1 MLKKLFQF
9 IWDLVEVLIIIYVI
23 FVTTCILSKNRYGYT
38 NLFGYTLVSVHQ
50 EDEAYIKDSKA
61 GNLLVVKNDGNINKN
76 QYVYYY
82 YADVADPN
90 NEKYVVRGA
99 FVTDTIKSDG
109 GELYSLKDKEDPKI
123 SKARVLGNYSNQY
136 AVIGGV
142 LEFLETRLGFLFCVL
157 LPIMIVFVYQIYE
170 FVVILNYDKA
180 DKIRKNE
187 EEIDRQQ
194 EKIRLENM
202 KKKEDNNIEIL

>member
-9 IWDLVEVLIIIYVI
+9 MWDLVEVLIIIYVI

-61 GNLLVVKNDGNINKN
+61 GNLLVVKNDGNVNKN

-99 FVTDTIKSDG
+99 FVTDTIKGDG

-180 DKIRKNE
+180 DKIRKSE
-187 EEIDRQQ
+187 EEIDIQQ

-202 KKKEDNNIEIL
+202 KKKEDDNIEIL

>member
-1 MLKKLFQF
+1 M
-9 IWDLVEVLIIIYVI
+9 WDLVEVLIIIYVI

-61 GNLLVVKNDGNINKN
+61 GNLLVVKNDGNVNKN

-99 FVTDTIKSDG
+99 FVTDTIKGDG

-202 KKKEDNNIEIL
+202 KKKEDDNIEIL

>member
-9 IWDLVEVLIIIYVI
+9 MWDLVEVLIIIYVI

-38 NLFGYTLVSVHQ
+38 NIFGYTLVSVHQ

-61 GNLLVVKNDGNINKN
+61 GNLLVVKNDGNVNKN

-82 YADVADPN
+82 YADVSDPN

-99 FVTDTIKSDG
+99 FVTDTIKGDG

-180 DKIRKNE
+180 DKIRKSE

-202 KKKEDNNIEIL
+202 KKKEDDNIEIL

>member
-9 IWDLVEVLIIIYVI
+9 MWDLVEVLIIIYVI

-61 GNLLVVKNDGNINKN
+61 GNLLVVKNDGNVNKN

-180 DKIRKNE
+180 DKIRKSE

-202 KKKEDNNIEIL
+202 KKKEDDNIEIL

>member
-1 MLKKLFQF
+1 MLKRLFQF
-9 IWDLVEVLIIIYVI
+9 MWDLVEVLIIIYVI

-61 GNLLVVKNDGNINKN
+61 GNLLVVKNDGNVNKN

-99 FVTDTIKSDG
+99 FVTDTIKGDG

-202 KKKEDNNIEIL
+202 KKKDDDNIEIL

>member
-9 IWDLVEVLIIIYVI
+9 MWDLVEVLIIIYVI

-38 NLFGYTLVSVHQ
+38 NIFGYTLVSVHQ

-61 GNLLVVKNDGNINKN
+61 GNLLVVKNDGNVNKN

-99 FVTDTIKSDG
+99 FVTDTIKGDG

-136 AVIGGV
+136 AVIGRV

-180 DKIRKNE
+180 DKIRKSE

-202 KKKEDNNIEIL
+202 KKKEDDNIEIL

>member
-9 IWDLVEVLIIIYVI
+9 MWDLVEVLIIIYVI

-61 GNLLVVKNDGNINKN
+61 GNLLVVKNDGNVNKN

-82 YADVADPN
+82 YADVSDPN

-99 FVTDTIKSDG
+99 FVTDTIKGDG

-202 KKKEDNNIEIL
+202 KKKDDDNIEIL

>member
-9 IWDLVEVLIIIYVI
+9 MWDLVEVLIIIYVI

-61 GNLLVVKNDGNINKN
+61 GNLLVVKNDGNVNKN

-82 YADVADPN
+82 YADVSDPN

-99 FVTDTIKSDG
+99 FVTDTIKGDG

-180 DKIRKNE
+180 DKIRKKE

-202 KKKEDNNIEIL
+202 KKKDDDNIEIL

>member
-1 MLKKLFQF
+1 MIKKLFQF
-9 IWDLVEVLIIIYVI
+9 MWDLVEVLIIIYVI

-50 EDEAYIKDSKA
+50 EDEAYIKDGKA
-61 GNLLVVKNDGNINKN
+61 GNLLVVKNDGNVSKN

-82 YADVADPN
+82 YADVSDPN

-180 DKIRKNE
+180 DKIRKSE

-202 KKKEDNNIEIL
+202 KKKEDDNIEIL

>member
-9 IWDLVEVLIIIYVI
+9 MWDLVEVLIIIYVI

-61 GNLLVVKNDGNINKN
+61 GNLLVVKNDGNVNKN

-99 FVTDTIKSDG
+99 FVTDTIKGDG

-202 KKKEDNNIEIL
+202 KKKEDDNIEIL

>member
-9 IWDLVEVLIIIYVI
+9 MWDLVEVLIIIYVI

-38 NLFGYTLVSVHQ
+38 NIFGYTLVSVHQ

-61 GNLLVVKNDGNINKN
+61 GNLLVVKNDGNVSKN

-99 FVTDTIKSDG
+99 FVTDTIKGDG

-202 KKKEDNNIEIL
+202 KKKEDDNIEIL

>member
-1 MLKKLFQF
+1 M
-9 IWDLVEVLIIIYVI
+9 WDLVEVLIIIYVI

-38 NLFGYTLVSVHQ
+38 NIFGYTLVSVHQ

-61 GNLLVVKNDGNINKN
+61 GNLLVVKNDGNVNKN

-82 YADVADPN
+82 YADVSDPN

>member
-1 MLKKLFQF
+1 M
-9 IWDLVEVLIIIYVI
+9 WDLVEVLIIIYVI

-38 NLFGYTLVSVHQ
+38 NIFGYTLVSVHQ

-61 GNLLVVKNDGNINKN
+61 GNLLVVKNDGNVSKN

-99 FVTDTIKSDG
+99 FVTDTIKGDG

-202 KKKEDNNIEIL
+202 KKKEDDNIEIL

>member
-9 IWDLVEVLIIIYVI
+9 MWDLVEVLIIIYVI

-38 NLFGYTLVSVHQ
+38 NIFGYTLVSVHQ

-99 FVTDTIKSDG
+99 FVTDTIKGDG

-180 DKIRKNE
+180 DKIRKSE

-202 KKKEDNNIEIL
+202 KKKEDDNIEIL

>member
-9 IWDLVEVLIIIYVI
+9 MWDLVEVLIIIYVI

-38 NLFGYTLVSVHQ
+38 NIFGYTLVSVHQ

-61 GNLLVVKNDGNINKN
+61 GNLLVVKNDGNVNKN

-82 YADVADPN
+82 YADVSDPN

-99 FVTDTIKSDG
+99 FVTDTIKGDG
-109 GELYSLKDKEDPKI
+109 EELYSLKDKEDPKI

-180 DKIRKNE
+180 DKIRKSE

-202 KKKEDNNIEIL
+202 KKKEDDNIEIL

>member
-1 MLKKLFQF
+1 M
-9 IWDLVEVLIIIYVI
+9 WDLVEVLIIIYVI

-61 GNLLVVKNDGNINKN
+61 GNLLVVKNDGNVNKN

-82 YADVADPN
+82 YADVSDPN

>member
-9 IWDLVEVLIIIYVI
+9 MWDLVEVLIIIYVI

-38 NLFGYTLVSVHQ
+38 NIFGYTLVSVHQ

-61 GNLLVVKNDGNINKN
+61 GNLLVVKNDGNVSKN

-180 DKIRKNE
+180 DKIRKSE

-202 KKKEDNNIEIL
+202 KKKEDDNIEIL

>member
-9 IWDLVEVLIIIYVI
+9 MWDLVEVLIIIYVI

-61 GNLLVVKNDGNINKN
+61 GNLLVVKNDGNVNKN

-180 DKIRKNE
+180 DKIRKSE

-202 KKKEDNNIEIL
+202 KKKDDDNIEIL

>member
-180 DKIRKNE
+180 DKIRKSE

-202 KKKEDNNIEIL
+202 KKKEDDNIEIL

>member
-9 IWDLVEVLIIIYVI
+9 MWDLVEVLIIIYVI

-61 GNLLVVKNDGNINKN
+61 GNLLVVKNDGNVNKN

-99 FVTDTIKSDG
+99 FVTDTIKGDG

-180 DKIRKNE
+180 DKIRKSE

-202 KKKEDNNIEIL
+202 KKKEDDNIEIL

>member
-9 IWDLVEVLIIIYVI
+9 MWDLVEVLIIIYVI

>member
-9 IWDLVEVLIIIYVI
+9 MWDLVEVLIIIYVI

-38 NLFGYTLVSVHQ
+38 NIFGYTLVSVHQ

-61 GNLLVVKNDGNINKN
+61 GNLLVVKNDGNVNKN

-82 YADVADPN
+82 YAEVSDPN

-99 FVTDTIKSDG
+99 FVTDTIKGDG

-180 DKIRKNE
+180 DKIRKSE

-202 KKKEDNNIEIL
+202 KKKEDDNIEIL

>member
-1 MLKKLFQF
+1 M
-9 IWDLVEVLIIIYVI
+9 WDLVEVLIIIYVI

-38 NLFGYTLVSVHQ
+38 NIFGYTLVSVHQ
-50 EDEAYIKDSKA
+50 EDEAYIKDSKG
-61 GNLLVVKNDGNINKN
+61 GNLLVVKNDGNVNKN

-82 YADVADPN
+82 YADVSDPN

-99 FVTDTIKSDG
+99 FVTDTIKGDG

-180 DKIRKNE
+180 DKIRKSE

-202 KKKEDNNIEIL
+202 KKKEDDNIEIL

>member
-1 MLKKLFQF
+1 M
-9 IWDLVEVLIIIYVI
+9 WDLVEVLIIIYVI

-61 GNLLVVKNDGNINKN
+61 GNLLVVKNDGNVSKN
-76 QYVYYY
+76 QCVYYY

-99 FVTDTIKSDG
+99 FVTDTIKGDG

-180 DKIRKNE
+180 DKIRKSE

-202 KKKEDNNIEIL
+202 KKKEDDNIEIL

>member
-9 IWDLVEVLIIIYVI
+9 MWDLVEVLIIIYVI

-50 EDEAYIKDSKA
+50 EDEAYIKDS
-61 GNLLVVKNDGNINKN
+61 
-76 QYVYYY
+76 
-82 YADVADPN
+82 
-90 NEKYVVRGA
+90 
-99 FVTDTIKSDG
+99 
-109 GELYSLKDKEDPKI
+109 
-123 SKARVLGNYSNQY
+123 
-136 AVIGGV
+136 GV

-202 KKKEDNNIEIL
+202 KKKEDDNIEIL

>member
-9 IWDLVEVLIIIYVI
+9 MWDLVEVLIIIYVI

-38 NLFGYTLVSVHQ
+38 NIFGYTLVSVHQ

-61 GNLLVVKNDGNINKN
+61 GNLLVVKNDGNVNKN

-180 DKIRKNE
+180 DKIRKSE

-202 KKKEDNNIEIL
+202 KKKEDDNIEIL

>member
-9 IWDLVEVLIIIYVI
+9 MWDLVEVLIIIYVI

-99 FVTDTIKSDG
+99 FVTDTIKGDG

>member
-9 IWDLVEVLIIIYVI
+9 MWDLVEVLIIIYVI

-61 GNLLVVKNDGNINKN
+61 GNLLVVKNDDNVNKN

-99 FVTDTIKSDG
+99 FVTDTIKGDG

-180 DKIRKNE
+180 DKIRKSE

-202 KKKEDNNIEIL
+202 KKKEDDNIEIL

>member
-1 MLKKLFQF
+1 M
-9 IWDLVEVLIIIYVI
+9 WDLVEVLIIIYVI

-38 NLFGYTLVSVHQ
+38 NIFGYTLVSVHQ

-61 GNLLVVKNDGNINKN
+61 GNLLVVKNDGNVNKN

-82 YADVADPN
+82 YADVSDPN

-99 FVTDTIKSDG
+99 FVTDTIKGDG

-180 DKIRKNE
+180 DKIRKSE

-202 KKKEDNNIEIL
+202 KKKDDDNIEIL

>member
-9 IWDLVEVLIIIYVI
+9 MWDLVEVLIIIYVI

-61 GNLLVVKNDGNINKN
+61 GNLLVVKNDGNVSKN

-99 FVTDTIKSDG
+99 FVTDTIKGDG

-202 KKKEDNNIEIL
+202 KKKEDDNIEIL

>member
-1 MLKKLFQF
+1 MGFGRSINYYICF
-9 IWDLVEVLIIIYVI
+9 

-61 GNLLVVKNDGNINKN
+61 GNLLVVKNDGNVNKN

-82 YADVADPN
+82 YADVSDPN

-99 FVTDTIKSDG
+99 FVTDTIKGDG

-180 DKIRKNE
+180 DKIRKSE

-202 KKKEDNNIEIL
+202 KKKEDDNIEIL

>member
-9 IWDLVEVLIIIYVI
+9 MWDLVEVLIIIYVI

-61 GNLLVVKNDGNINKN
+61 GNLLVVKNDGNVNKN
-76 QYVYYY
+76 QYIYYY
-82 YADVADPN
+82 YADVSDPN

-99 FVTDTIKSDG
+99 FVTDTIKGDG

-180 DKIRKNE
+180 DKIRKSE

-202 KKKEDNNIEIL
+202 KKKEDDNIEIL

>member
-9 IWDLVEVLIIIYVI
+9 MWDLVEVLIIIYVI

-38 NLFGYTLVSVHQ
+38 NIFGYTLVSVHQ

-61 GNLLVVKNDGNINKN
+61 GNLLVVKNDGNVNKN

-82 YADVADPN
+82 YADVSDPN

-99 FVTDTIKSDG
+99 FVTDTIKGDG

-180 DKIRKNE
+180 DMIRKSE

-202 KKKEDNNIEIL
+202 KKKEDDNIEIL

>member
-9 IWDLVEVLIIIYVI
+9 MWDLVEVLIIIYVI

-61 GNLLVVKNDGNINKN
+61 GNLLVVKNDGNVNKN

-82 YADVADPN
+82 YADVSDPN

-180 DKIRKNE
+180 DKIRKSE

-202 KKKEDNNIEIL
+202 KKKEDDNIEIL

>member
-9 IWDLVEVLIIIYVI
+9 MWDLVEVLIIIYVI

-61 GNLLVVKNDGNINKN
+61 GNLLVVKNDGNVNKN

-82 YADVADPN
+82 YADVSDPN

-99 FVTDTIKSDG
+99 FVTDTIKGDG

-157 LPIMIVFVYQIYE
+157 LPITIVFVYQIYE

-180 DKIRKNE
+180 DKIRKSE

-202 KKKEDNNIEIL
+202 KKKEDDNIEIL

>member
-1 MLKKLFQF
+1 M
-9 IWDLVEVLIIIYVI
+9 WDLVEVLIIIYVI

-61 GNLLVVKNDGNINKN
+61 GNLLVVKNDGNVSKN

-180 DKIRKNE
+180 DKIRKSE

-202 KKKEDNNIEIL
+202 KKKEDDNIEIL

>member
-9 IWDLVEVLIIIYVI
+9 MWDLVEVLIIIYVI

-61 GNLLVVKNDGNINKN
+61 GNLLVVKNDGNVNKN

-82 YADVADPN
+82 YADVSDPN

-99 FVTDTIKSDG
+99 FVTDTIKGDG

-202 KKKEDNNIEIL
+202 KKKEDDNIEIL

>member
-9 IWDLVEVLIIIYVI
+9 MWDLVEVLIIIYVI

-38 NLFGYTLVSVHQ
+38 NIFGYTLVSVHQ

-61 GNLLVVKNDGNINKN
+61 GNLLVVKNDGNVNKN

-82 YADVADPN
+82 YADVSDPN

-180 DKIRKNE
+180 DKIRKSE

-202 KKKEDNNIEIL
+202 KKKDDDNIEIL

>member
-9 IWDLVEVLIIIYVI
+9 MWDLVEVLIIIYVI

-61 GNLLVVKNDGNINKN
+61 GNLLVVKNDGNVNKN

-82 YADVADPN
+82 YADVSDPN

-99 FVTDTIKSDG
+99 FVTDTIKGDG

-180 DKIRKNE
+180 DKIRKSE

-202 KKKEDNNIEIL
+202 KKKEDDNIEIL